1 MLFLIAAT
9 LLILTSIVFRPS
21 VNITKTE
28 IRGPKTSP
36 YAVYIMHIR
45 TAFSVNP
52 YSQVGYAM
60 MTAPTLLSRMRM
72 TNAWSEQ
79 VRGLARRFSEFR
91 ELDLQLRV
99 LFSSL
104 PPLPG
109 RRVFGSLSAP
119 LVAEVH

>member
-1 MLFLIAAT
+1 M
-9 LLILTSIVFRPS
+9 IL
-21 VNITKTE
+21 
-28 IRGPKTSP
+28 
-36 YAVYIMHIR
+36 AD
-45 TAFSVNP
+45 
-52 YSQVGYAM
+52 
-60 MTAPTLLSRMRM
+60 
-72 TNAWSEQ
+72 AWSVQ

-119 LVAEVH
+119 LVAEVHEESTSPGALGKHFAVLVGRAGPSSTASPLLSTHIAQPLLDTSLPFT